1 MEKSFIKNV
10 LKIITGDLIVKII
23 GFLSIAVIA
32 RLYSPQDFGVLELA
46 ISIQL
51 IALTFSSLKY
61 DQAILLPKKDTE
73 AFNLLILSLIILL
86 MFSTLS
92 FIACFAIDVFTCHN
106 GSHMQMGTLL
116 YFIPLL
122 ILLRGVK
129 DSASFWFSRK
139 KRFGRTALSEV
150 FNKLGEVVLKICL
163 SSIGVYGLFIGNA
176 GGLAASI
183 IVLAY
188 FVFRMDFPLL
198 KIDTFGSFKKLVLS
212 YRNFPLY
219 LLPSHFFKMMS
230 ERLPAIV
237 LTPFFSFEIVGYY
250 ALSFKLFNEPM
261 SILGKSIANVFY
273 QEASKR
279 HAEDKPIKELIEQV
293 LEKLIVLSFV
303 PICFLAIG
311 GELFFAVFLGE
322 NWIEAGYYTQL
333 LAPMMFFRFISTPLA
348 YILTIIGKQHLD
360 MIFSVVLFTI
370 SLSSLIGGSIIHN
383 ISLTLGLFSIA
394 SSFVFI
400 VLIIIIIKTC
410 SISIIN
416 IIKKITTQLLIGSPF
431 IFLLC
436 IYKCYITNRY
446 IFFITSAITIALY
459 YLVVFLYYY
468 KKGETVLLVN

>member
-1 MEKSFIKNV
+1 M
-10 LKIITGDLIVKII
+10 
-23 GFLSIAVIA
+23 
-32 RLYSPQDFGVLELA
+32 
-46 ISIQL
+46 
-51 IALTFSSLKY
+51 
-61 DQAILLPKKDTE
+61 
-73 AFNLLILSLIILL
+73 
-86 MFSTLS
+86 
-92 FIACFAIDVFTCHN
+92 
-106 GSHMQMGTLL
+106 
-116 YFIPLL
+116 
-122 ILLRGVK
+122 
-129 DSASFWFSRK
+129 
-139 KRFGRTALSEV
+139 
-150 FNKLGEVVLKICL
+150 
-163 SSIGVYGLFIGNA
+163 
-176 GGLAASI
+176 
-183 IVLAY
+183 
-188 FVFRMDFPLL
+188 
-198 KIDTFGSFKKLVLS
+198 
-212 YRNFPLY
+212 
-219 LLPSHFFKMMS
+219 
-230 ERLPAIV
+230 
-237 LTPFFSFEIVGYY
+237 
-250 ALSFKLFNEPM
+250 
-261 SILGKSIANVFY
+261 
-273 QEASKR
+273 
-279 HAEDKPIKELIEQV
+279 
-293 LEKLIVLSFV
+293 
-303 PICFLAIG
+303 
-311 GELFFAVFLGE
+311 FLGE